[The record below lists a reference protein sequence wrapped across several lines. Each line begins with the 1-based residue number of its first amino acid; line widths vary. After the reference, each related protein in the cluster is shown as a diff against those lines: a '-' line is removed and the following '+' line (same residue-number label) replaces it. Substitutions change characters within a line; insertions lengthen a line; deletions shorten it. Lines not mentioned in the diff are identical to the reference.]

1 MTITVA
7 DLKAQLEH
15 LADDVPVIIH
25 VRDQDAD
32 LMEYDDPI
40 MFMVKDNKFYLLSKN
55 GSLVEENEI

>member
-15 LADDVPVIIH
+15 LADDTSVIIH

-32 LMEYDDPI
+32 LMEYSDPI
-40 MFMVKDNKFYLLSKN
+40 MFMTKDNKFYLLSKN